1 MPAALSL
8 ATATILMVAP
18 SRNFLEIYPH
28 SPRSTEPPGMYEG
41 VGESGICLL
50 VRHHF
55 LKNCGQRHWILSPII
70 WRDYVTSQ
78 VAYCALH
85 GGDPD
90 YGPRGPGIGSS
101 RGGDSGLL
109 RE

>member
-41 VGESGICLL
+41 VGESGIRLL
-50 VRHHF
+50 ACCCTPTVGP
-55 LKNCGQRHWILSPII
+55 CILSWANISPL
-70 WRDYVTSQ
+70 S
-78 VAYCALH
+78 L
-85 GGDPD
+85 
-90 YGPRGPGIGSS
+90 
-101 RGGDSGLL
+101 
-109 RE
+109 